1 MKKLIAL
8 SLAAVMA
15 LSLVACGGNNE
26 TTTTQTPSSSTSA
39 PETTAPSTSAPETTA
54 PSTTAPVVENPASAL
69 EVLQKTWAA
78 VAEDDKFYVVGGDYD
93 NMVDG
98 DAGVVLDTTFMAD
111 TLRLPETLVES
122 VDNAAGLI
130 HGMLLNYMAIGAYQ
144 VKDGTDLE
152 AFATACKEGLAGAHW
167 ICGAPEV
174 QVVIAVGNVVVF
186 GYGLADNFTLIQNA
200 LTSVYADAQILVN
213 DYIEG

>member
-15 LSLVACGGNNE
+15 LSLVACGDNNE
-26 TTTTQTPSSSTSA
+26 TTTTQTPSSSTVA
-39 PETTAPSTSAPETTA
+39 PETTVPE
-54 PSTTAPVVENPASAL
+54 TTAPVVENPTSAL

-78 VAEDDKFYVVGGDYD
+78 VAEDDKFFVGGGDYD
-93 NMVDG
+93 NMVDS
-98 DAGVVLDTTFMAD
+98 DAGVVLDTTYMTG

-122 VDNAAGLI
+122 VDNVAGLI
-130 HGMLLNYMAIGAYQ
+130 HGMNLNSMTIGAYQ

-152 AFATACKEGLAGAHW
+152 TFAAACKEGLAGVQW
-167 ICGAPEV
+167 MCGFPEV
-174 QVVIAVGNVVVF
+174 QMVIAVGNVVVF
-186 GYGLADNFTLIQNA
+186 GYGLTDNMNLIQTA

-213 DYIEG
+213 EAIEG

>member
-15 LSLVACGGNNE
+15 LSPVACGGNNE

-39 PETTAPSTSAPETTA
+39 PETTAPSTTA

-78 VAEDDKFYVVGGDYD
+78 VAEEEKFFVGGGDYD

-98 DAGVVLDTTFMAD
+98 DAGVVLDTAYMTG
-111 TLRLPETLVES
+111 TLRLPETLAES

-130 HGMLLNYMAIGAYQ
+130 HGMNLNSMTIGAYQ

-152 AFATACKEGLAGAHW
+152 AFAAACKEGLASVQW
-167 ICGAPEV
+167 MCGFPEV
-174 QVVIAVGNVVVF
+174 QMVIAVGNVVVF
-186 GYGLADNFTLIQNA
+186 GYGLTDNMTLIQTA

-213 DYIEG
+213 EPIEA